1 MDGFYVAKIQK
12 LSDKRKDEE
21 VKKQA
26 DAANAAEVK
35 GDTKSNNKKMVD
47 TGGDDQQRKKKKK
60 KQKGKKRRA
69 LESNVDDDEEEHQHK
84 KSKISQAPPR
94 TMNSKAQKK
103 KTNAKMTKP
112 RRMKNL
118 GM

>member
-26 DAANAAEVK
+26 DAPTSDKGK
-35 GDTKSNNKKMVD
+35 GDTKSNNKKKAD
-47 TGGDDQQRKKKKK
+47 TGGDDQQQRKKKKK

-69 LESNVDDDEEEHQHK
+69 LESNEDGEEEDQHK

-94 TMNSKAQKK
+94 NMNAKAQKK